1 MNPLEPK
8 SNPAARRHRFLLHLL
23 AAREGDNEDFKY
35 TATIR
40 LWAAR
45 GGSRWKNHERA
56 FKDENDLIRTVNP
69 LLENGSDVR
78 DVLSHI
84 ESPDGFFYLLRF
96 TAEEA
101 CTFAGA
107 SWQLALDLLP
117 RRCSR

>member
-1 MNPLEPK
+1 MSPFESK
-8 SNPAARRHRFLLHLL
+8 SKSAPRRHRFLLHLFGT
-23 AAREGDNEDFKY
+23 RQGGGSECRY

-45 GGSRWKNHERA
+45 GSSRLAIHERA
-56 FKDENDLIRTVNP
+56 FSDEDDLIRTVNP

-84 ESPDGFFYLLRF
+84 ESPDGFFYLLHL

-101 CTFAGA
+101 CKFG
-107 SWQLALDLLP
+107 W
-117 RRCSR
+117 RR

>member
-1 MNPLEPK
+1 MNTIGSKTNVAP
-8 SNPAARRHRFLLHLL
+8 RRHRFLLHLFGT
-23 AAREGDNEDFKY
+23 REGGGEDCQY

-45 GGSRWKNHERA
+45 RKSGSGIHERT
-56 FKDENDLIRTVNP
+56 FKDEDDLIRTVNP

-84 ESPDGFFYLLRF
+84 ESPDGFFYLLHL

-101 CTFAGA
+101 CKFG
-107 SWQLALDLLP
+107 W
-117 RRCSR
+117 RR

>member
-1 MNPLEPK
+1 MNPLK
-8 SNPAARRHRFLLHLL
+8 SKSKSAPRRHRFLLHLFGT
-23 AAREGDNEDFKY
+23 REGGGEECRY

-45 GGSRWKNHERA
+45 GSSRWGTHERA
-56 FKDENDLIRTVNP
+56 FSGEYDLIRTVNP

-84 ESPDGFFYLLRF
+84 ESPDGFFYLLHL

-101 CTFAGA
+101 CKFG
-107 SWQLALDLLP
+107 W
-117 RRCSR
+117 RR

>member
-1 MNPLEPK
+1 MSPLEPK
-8 SNPAARRHRFLLHLL
+8 SKSGPRRHRFLLHLFGV
-23 AAREGDNEDFKY
+23 REGDGEDCKY

-45 GGSRWKNHERA
+45 GGSRSEMHERA

-84 ESPDGFFYLLRF
+84 ESPDGFFYLLHL

-101 CTFAGA
+101 CKFG
-107 SWQLALDLLP
+107 W
-117 RRCSR
+117 R